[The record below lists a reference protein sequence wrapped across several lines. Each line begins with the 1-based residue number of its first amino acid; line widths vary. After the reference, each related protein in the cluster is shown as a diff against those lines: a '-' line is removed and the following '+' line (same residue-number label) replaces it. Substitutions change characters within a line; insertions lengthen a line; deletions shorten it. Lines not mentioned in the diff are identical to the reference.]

1 MAGSL
6 NTDIKIRVL
15 VEIPVLRKDGSLD
28 VTRCYSES
36 EEIDPEK
43 PVEKQV
49 RKCVRKVMEAVR
61 EDFDS

>member
-1 MAGSL
+1 MNEAH
-6 NTDIKIRVL
+6 KIRVL

-36 EEIDPEK
+36 EDIEPEK

-61 EDFDS
+61 EDF